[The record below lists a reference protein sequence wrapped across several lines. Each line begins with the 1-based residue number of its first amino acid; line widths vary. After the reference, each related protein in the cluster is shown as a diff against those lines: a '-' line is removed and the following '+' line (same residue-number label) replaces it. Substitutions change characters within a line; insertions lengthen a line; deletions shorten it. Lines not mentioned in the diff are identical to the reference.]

1 VEVIAMTTLKGACQ
15 CGAVQFQIQGD
26 PKWIAHCHCAD
37 CRRATGAAVSTY
49 VGVEWEQTEFP
60 KGSPSTYCSSKGVK
74 RTFCA
79 NCGSPIAY
87 QGERW
92 PSEIHFFVGL
102 FERAEDL
109 VPHEQVYEAERL
121 PWLHIIAESSGKKA
135 D

>member
-1 VEVIAMTTLKGACQ
+1 MTTFKGSCQ
-15 CGAVQFQIQGD
+15 CGAIQFQIEGG
-26 PKWIAHCHCAD
+26 PKWIADCHCAD

-49 VGVEWEQTEFP
+49 VGVEWEQTEFST
-60 KGSPSTYCSSKGVK
+60 GSPSTYRSSEGVK
-74 RTFCA
+74 RTYCA
-79 NCGSPIAY
+79 DCGSPIAY

-109 VPHEQVYEAERL
+109 VPQEQVYAAEKL
-121 PWLHIIAESSGKKA
+121 PWLHIVAESSGNEA

>member
-1 VEVIAMTTLKGACQ
+1 MTTFKGSCQ
-15 CGAVQFQIQGD
+15 CGAIQFQIEGD

-49 VGVEWEQTEFP
+49 VGVEWEQTEFST
-60 KGSPSTYCSSKGVK
+60 GSPSTYRSSEGVK
-74 RTFCA
+74 RTYCA
-79 NCGSPIAY
+79 DCGSPIAY

-109 VPHEQVYEAERL
+109 VPQEQVYAAEKL
-121 PWLHIIAESSGKKA
+121 PWLHIVAESSGNEA

>member
-1 VEVIAMTTLKGACQ
+1 MTTLAVSCQ
-15 CGAVQFQIQGD
+15 CGAVQFQIEGD

-49 VGVEWEQTEFP
+49 VGVEMDQLKSST
-60 KGSPSTYCSSKGVK
+60 GTPSIYASSKGVK
-74 RTFCA
+74 RSFCA

-102 FERAEDL
+102 FERAEEL
-109 VPHEQVYEAERL
+109 VPQNQVYEAEKL
-121 PWLHIIAESSGKKA
+121 PWLQIVTDDPREKTR
-135 D
+135 